1 MDMPEPSHA
10 SGDTPNNTPDSIT
23 SNVYVISMPSA
34 ALRREHMRKE
44 LGAHGIAFHF
54 FDPVY
59 GEQVLRA
66 IEQNGLSTVPNAL
79 TLGELGCLMSH
90 VRLWQQLA
98 QSDEET
104 MTILEDDIFLGH
116 DAAYWLTHADWIPSP
131 PAHQLIKLEKHE
143 AQVTQS
149 RRSIA
154 VHDRKLRLLRQTHF
168 ATGGYRI
175 GRHAAAEMLALIKRT
190 PIDQA
195 VDHLLFCDYRLHRPQ
210 AVWQLNPAIC
220 VQEKSVPAAALQL
233 GNHLEAERLAS
244 AHLKKAKPSRL
255 ARNMRFLSPMY
266 WAGKVQAWTSPSAIG
281 FR

>member
-1 MDMPEPSHA
+1 MPEPSHA

-54 FDPVY
+54 FDALH
-59 GEQVLRA
+59 GEQTLRA
-66 IEQNGLSTVPNAL
+66 LEQSGLSTVPNAL

-90 VRLWQQLA
+90 VRLWQQLV

-104 MTILEDDIFLGH
+104 MTILEDDVFLGH

-131 PAHQLIKLEKHE
+131 LTHQLIKLEKHE
-143 AQVTQS
+143 VKVTQS
-149 RRSIA
+149 RSSIA
-154 VHDRKLRLLRQTHF
+154 VHDRKLRLLRQKHF

-175 GRHAAAEMLALIKRT
+175 GRHAAAEVLALIKSA

-220 VQEKSVPAAALQL
+220 VQEKCVPTAALQL
-233 GNHLEAERLAS
+233 GNHLEAERLA
-244 AHLKKAKPSRL
+244 AHLKKAKPSHL
-255 ARNMRFLSPMY
+255 ARNMRFLNPSY
-266 WAGKVQAWTSPSAIG
+266 WVGKVQKWTSPSAIG